1 LHIVSRIEKE
11 DGMSGFAEVLK
22 VDGKRITVLG
32 VVAIILGVLAMLMPV
47 LAGASVV
54 LFLGVLVLAAG
65 IVRMIWAFGS
75 DSVGKGMLKFA
86 VGVLT
91 LLCGI
96 VLLAHPLFASVV
108 LTLVLAIYF
117 VVDGIVEI
125 VAGIKRRPGL
135 GWMWMLVGGI
145 VSILLGVIIWRQFPL
160 SGIWAIGILLGIKL
174 FFVGLIMIM
183 AGSAIRAVSKA

>member
-1 LHIVSRIEKE
+1 LALWIGKE
-11 DGMSGFAEVLK
+11 NIMSELAAVVKAG
-22 VDGKRITVLG
+22 GKKMTILG

>member
-1 LHIVSRIEKE
+1 MALWIGKE
-11 DGMSGFAEVLK
+11 NIMSELAAVVKAG
-22 VDGKRITVLG
+22 GKKMTILG

-96 VLLAHPLFASVV
+96 VLLANPLFAMGV
-108 LTLVLAIYF
+108 LTIMLAIYF
-117 VVDGIVEI
+117 VADGIFEI

-135 GWMWMLVGGI
+135 GWIWMLFGGI

>member
-1 LHIVSRIEKE
+1 
-11 DGMSGFAEVLK
+11 MSELAAVVKAG
-22 VDGKRITVLG
+22 GKKMTILG

-117 VVDGIVEI
+117 VLDGIVEI

-183 AGSAIRAVSKA
+183 AGSAIRSVSKA

>member
-1 LHIVSRIEKE
+1 
-11 DGMSGFAEVLK
+11 MSGFAEVLK

-117 VVDGIVEI
+117 VLDGIVEI
-125 VAGIKRRPGL
+125 VAGIKRRPAL
-135 GWMWMLVGGI
+135 GWIWMLVGGI
-145 VSILLGVIIWRQFPL
+145 VSILLGVVIWRQFPL

-174 FFVGLIMIM
+174 LFVGFIMVT
-183 AGSAIRAVSKA
+183 AGSVIRSVSKA

>member
-1 LHIVSRIEKE
+1 
-11 DGMSGFAEVLK
+11 MSELAAVVKAG
-22 VDGKRITVLG
+22 GKKMTILG

>member
-1 LHIVSRIEKE
+1 
-11 DGMSGFAEVLK
+11 MSGFADVLK

-65 IVRMIWAFGS
+65 IVRIIWAFGS

-96 VLLAHPLFASVV
+96 VLLAHPLLASVV

-160 SGIWAIGILLGIKL
+160 SGIWAIGILLGIKML
-174 FFVGLIMIM
+174 FVGIIMIM
-183 AGSAIRAVSKA
+183 AGSAIRSVSKA

>member
-1 LHIVSRIEKE
+1 
-11 DGMSGFAEVLK
+11 MSELAAVVKAG
-22 VDGKRITVLG
+22 GKKMTILG

-183 AGSAIRAVSKA
+183 AGSAIRSVSKA

>member
-1 LHIVSRIEKE
+1 
-11 DGMSGFAEVLK
+11 MSELAAVVKAG
-22 VDGKRITVLG
+22 GKKMTILG

-91 LLCGI
+91 LLCSI
-96 VLLAHPLFASVV
+96 VLLANPLFAMGV
-108 LTLVLAIYF
+108 LTIMLAIYF
-117 VVDGIVEI
+117 VADGIFEI
-125 VAGIKRRPGL
+125 VAGIKRRPAL
-135 GWMWMLVGGI
+135 GWIWMLVGGI
-145 VSILLGVIIWRQFPL
+145 VSILLGVVIWRQFPL

-174 FFVGLIMIM
+174 LFVGFIMVT
-183 AGSAIRAVSKA
+183 AGSVIRSVSKA